1 VRDTASVTVRTR
13 ESHFWPACCKLR
25 SRREKGHAVRGS
37 TRLDSAFVSVSVSLF
52 ALLVACDVGI
62 APVEGTGGGPDGGGS
77 GSAPDPTGGNG
88 GPDGGAPVEIACDDP
103 VASNQSGEHNA
114 GEPCLSCH
122 GNGDGPDFTLGGT
135 VYTSLA
141 GGSPVVGATI
151 RLTDANGAELTVVSA
166 RNGNFW
172 IRDAIAFPI
181 QVQASACP
189 STMPMVAPSSVGN
202 CNASGCHDSDYRIY
216 LPQ

>member
-1 VRDTASVTVRTR
+1 MGMN
-13 ESHFWPACCKLR
+13 R
-25 SRREKGHAVRGS
+25 S
-37 TRLDSAFVSVSVSLF
+37 F
-52 ALLVACDVGI
+52 ALVSSLALLLACDVGAI
-62 APVEGTGGGPDGGGS
+62 PQEGSDTGGDEGVSGDEPAPDPSGGGGPD
-77 GSAPDPTGGNG
+77 A
-88 GPDGGAPVEIACDDP
+88 GAPVEIACDDP

-122 GNGDGPDFTLGGT
+122 GNGDGPDFALGGT
-135 VYTSLA
+135 IYTSLA
-141 GGSPVVGATI
+141 GGAPVVGATI
-151 RLTDANGAELTVVSA
+151 RLTDADGVELTVVSA

-172 IRDAIAFPI
+172 IPDAIAFPI